1 MQDSDETN
9 GLPQSPEL
17 LKPKPKAEQS
27 SEKGR
32 VMVTEAM
39 RDIKETEQFV
49 GHTTSAS
56 GAELTAATDDA
67 LVFVADET
75 VKSADQDGVRTDV
88 EKVDIRKSLQ
98 AVVVEGAMVESGN
111 RPTTSDNPIV
121 SLDKAGRDKEVT
133 AMIKELK
140 AEGAKLPTGEDVALM
155 AELARINRV
164 GYGANVGT
172 GDESG
177 DEKQVEQEQVDEDEN
192 EPEPEVDDGEPDLDS
207 DDTNEMRIKT
217 RLKPKRM
224 TIKLLLTRLR
234 LTLMLQGRNHR
245 RQSRKR
251 IQTRLM
257 RILRSN
263 RATLSLIHLISW
275 SAGRRPSSLK
285 LAGWG

>member
-9 GLPQSPEL
+9 DLPQSPEL
-17 LKPKPKAEQS
+17 LKPKPKVEQS

-75 VKSADQDGVRTDV
+75 VKSADQDGVRTDT

-111 RPTTSDNPIV
+111 KPTTSDNPIV

-164 GYGANVGT
+164 GYGANVGA
-172 GDESG
+172 GDESD
-177 DEKQVEQEQVDEDEN
+177 DEQRAKQEQVDEDKSES
-192 EPEPEVDDGEPDLDS
+192 ESEVDNGDPDLNS
-207 DDTNEMRIKT
+207 DDTNEDKDEAEAEKDDDQTTADETEADLDTSEEESSTSESEEDSDETDADSTVEPSDPKSDPFDQLERWKT
-217 RLKPKRM
+217 AK
-224 TIKLLLTRLR
+224 
-234 LTLMLQGRNHR
+234 
-245 RQSRKR
+245 
-251 IQTRLM
+251 
-257 RILRSN
+257 
-263 RATLSLIHLISW
+263 
-275 SAGRRPSSLK
+275 
-285 LAGWG
+285 

>member
-9 GLPQSPEL
+9 ALPQSPEL
-17 LKPKPKAEQS
+17 LKPKPKIEQS

-75 VKSADQDGVRTDV
+75 VKSADQDGVRTDM

-111 RPTTSDNPIV
+111 KPTTSDNPIV

-177 DEKQVEQEQVDEDEN
+177 DEKRAKQEQVDEDEN
-192 EPEPEVDDGEPDLDS
+192 EPESEVDNGEPDLDS
-207 DDTNEMRIKT
+207 DDTNEDKDEAEAEKDDDQT
-217 RLKPKRM
+217 TADETEADLDTSEEESSTSESEEDSDETDADSTVEPNDPKSDPFDQLERW
-224 TIKLLLTRLR
+224 K
-234 LTLMLQGRNHR
+234 
-245 RQSRKR
+245 
-251 IQTRLM
+251 
-257 RILRSN
+257 
-263 RATLSLIHLISW
+263 AT
-275 SAGRRPSSLK
+275 K
-285 LAGWG
+285 

>member
-9 GLPQSPEL
+9 ALPQSPEL
-17 LKPKPKAEQS
+17 LKPKPKVEQS

-75 VKSADQDGVRTDV
+75 VKSADRDGVRTDT

-111 RPTTSDNPIV
+111 KPTTSDNPIV

-177 DEKQVEQEQVDEDEN
+177 DEQQVKQEQADEDKS
-192 EPEPEVDDGEPDLDS
+192 EPDSEVDDGEPDLNS
-207 DDTNEMRIKT
+207 DDTNKDKDEAEVKKDDDQT
-217 RLKPKRM
+217 TADETEADLDTSEEELSTSESEEDSDETDADSTVEPSDPKSDPFDQLERW
-224 TIKLLLTRLR
+224 KAA
-234 LTLMLQGRNHR
+234 
-245 RQSRKR
+245 K
-251 IQTRLM
+251 
-257 RILRSN
+257 
-263 RATLSLIHLISW
+263 
-275 SAGRRPSSLK
+275 
-285 LAGWG
+285 

>member
-17 LKPKPKAEQS
+17 LKSKPKVEQS

-75 VKSADQDGVRTDV
+75 VKSADQDGVRTDT

-111 RPTTSDNPIV
+111 KPTTSDNPIV

-177 DEKQVEQEQVDEDEN
+177 DEQQAKQEQMDEDKS
-192 EPEPEVDDGEPDLDS
+192 EPEPEVNDGEPDLDS
-207 DDTNEMRIKT
+207 DNTNEDKDEAEVKKDDDQT
-217 RLKPKRM
+217 TADETEADLDASEEESSTSESEDDSDETDADSTVEPSDPKSDPFDQLERW
-224 TIKLLLTRLR
+224 KAV
-234 LTLMLQGRNHR
+234 
-245 RQSRKR
+245 K
-251 IQTRLM
+251 
-257 RILRSN
+257 
-263 RATLSLIHLISW
+263 
-275 SAGRRPSSLK
+275 
-285 LAGWG
+285 

>member
-9 GLPQSPEL
+9 ALPQSPEL
-17 LKPKPKAEQS
+17 LKSKPKVEQS

-75 VKSADQDGVRTDV
+75 VKSADQDGVRTDT

-111 RPTTSDNPIV
+111 KPTTSDNPIV

-164 GYGANVGT
+164 GYGANVGA
-172 GDESG
+172 GDESD
-177 DEKQVEQEQVDEDEN
+177 DEQRAKQERVDEDEN
-192 EPEPEVDDGEPDLDS
+192 EPESEVDNGEPDLDS
-207 DDTNEMRIKT
+207 DDTNEDKDEAEAEKDDDQT
-217 RLKPKRM
+217 TADETEADLDASEEESSTSESEEDSDETDADSTVEPSDPKSDPFDQLERW
-224 TIKLLLTRLR
+224 KAA
-234 LTLMLQGRNHR
+234 
-245 RQSRKR
+245 K
-251 IQTRLM
+251 
-257 RILRSN
+257 
-263 RATLSLIHLISW
+263 
-275 SAGRRPSSLK
+275 
-285 LAGWG
+285 

>member
-17 LKPKPKAEQS
+17 LKPKPKIEQS

-75 VKSADQDGVRTDV
+75 VKSADQDGVRTDM

-111 RPTTSDNPIV
+111 KPTTSDNPIV

-164 GYGANVGT
+164 GYGANMGA
-172 GDESG
+172 GDESD
-177 DEKQVEQEQVDEDEN
+177 DEQQAKQEQMDEDKN
-192 EPEPEVDDGEPDLDS
+192 EPESEVNDGEPDLDS
-207 DDTNEMRIKT
+207 DDTNRDRDKDEAEVKKDDDQAT
-217 RLKPKRM
+217 ADETEADLDVSEEESSTSESEEDSDETDADSTVEPSDPKSYPFDQLERW
-224 TIKLLLTRLR
+224 K
-234 LTLMLQGRNHR
+234 
-245 RQSRKR
+245 
-251 IQTRLM
+251 
-257 RILRSN
+257 
-263 RATLSLIHLISW
+263 AT
-275 SAGRRPSSLK
+275 K
-285 LAGWG
+285 

>member
-17 LKPKPKAEQS
+17 LKPKPKVEQS

-111 RPTTSDNPIV
+111 KPTTSDNPIV

-172 GDESG
+172 GDEPG
-177 DEKQVEQEQVDEDEN
+177 DEQQAKQEQVDEDGN
-192 EPEPEVDDGEPDLDS
+192 EPESEVDDGEPDLDS
-207 DDTNEMRIKT
+207 DDTNEDEDEDEDKDEAEAEKDDDQTTADETEADLDASEEESSMSESEEDLDET
-217 RLKPKRM
+217 DVDSTVEPSDPKSDPFDQLERW
-224 TIKLLLTRLR
+224 KAA
-234 LTLMLQGRNHR
+234 
-245 RQSRKR
+245 K
-251 IQTRLM
+251 
-257 RILRSN
+257 
-263 RATLSLIHLISW
+263 
-275 SAGRRPSSLK
+275 
-285 LAGWG
+285 

>member
-9 GLPQSPEL
+9 TPPQSPEL
-17 LKPKPKAEQS
+17 LKSKPKVEQS

-75 VKSADQDGVRTDV
+75 VKSADQDGVRTDM

-111 RPTTSDNPIV
+111 KPTTSDNPIV

-177 DEKQVEQEQVDEDEN
+177 DEKRAKQEQVDEDKSES
-192 EPEPEVDDGEPDLDS
+192 ESEVDNGDPDLNS
-207 DDTNEMRIKT
+207 DDTNEDKDEAEVEKDDDQT
-217 RLKPKRM
+217 TADETEADLDTSEEESSTSESEEDSDETDADSTVEPSDPKSDPFDQLERW
-224 TIKLLLTRLR
+224 KVA
-234 LTLMLQGRNHR
+234 
-245 RQSRKR
+245 K
-251 IQTRLM
+251 
-257 RILRSN
+257 
-263 RATLSLIHLISW
+263 
-275 SAGRRPSSLK
+275 
-285 LAGWG
+285 

>member
-17 LKPKPKAEQS
+17 LKPKSKVEQS

-39 RDIKETEQFV
+39 RDIRETEQFV

-75 VKSADQDGVRTDV
+75 VKSADQDGVRTDM

-111 RPTTSDNPIV
+111 KPTTSDNPIV

-177 DEKQVEQEQVDEDEN
+177 DEQQAKQEQADEDEN
-192 EPEPEVDDGEPDLDS
+192 EPESEVDDGEPDLDS
-207 DDTNEMRIKT
+207 DDTNEDKDEAEAEKDDDQTTADETEADLDTSEEESSTSESEEDLDETDADSTVEPSDPKSDPFDQLERWKT
-217 RLKPKRM
+217 AK
-224 TIKLLLTRLR
+224 
-234 LTLMLQGRNHR
+234 
-245 RQSRKR
+245 
-251 IQTRLM
+251 
-257 RILRSN
+257 
-263 RATLSLIHLISW
+263 
-275 SAGRRPSSLK
+275 
-285 LAGWG
+285 

>member
-1 MQDSDETN
+1 MQDSGETN
-9 GLPQSPEL
+9 DLPQSPEL
-17 LKPKPKAEQS
+17 LKPKPKVEQS

-75 VKSADQDGVRTDV
+75 VKSADQDGVRTDM

-111 RPTTSDNPIV
+111 KPTTSDNPIV

-177 DEKQVEQEQVDEDEN
+177 DEKRAKQEQVDEDKSES
-192 EPEPEVDDGEPDLDS
+192 ESEVDDGDPDLNS
-207 DDTNEMRIKT
+207 DDTNEDKDEAEAEKDDDQT
-217 RLKPKRM
+217 TADETEADLDTSEEESSTSESEEDSDETDADSTVEPNDPKSDPFDQLERW
-224 TIKLLLTRLR
+224 K
-234 LTLMLQGRNHR
+234 
-245 RQSRKR
+245 
-251 IQTRLM
+251 
-257 RILRSN
+257 
-263 RATLSLIHLISW
+263 AT
-275 SAGRRPSSLK
+275 K
-285 LAGWG
+285 

>member
-9 GLPQSPEL
+9 TPPQSPEL
-17 LKPKPKAEQS
+17 LKPKPKVEQS

-75 VKSADQDGVRTDV
+75 VKSADQDGVRTDM

-111 RPTTSDNPIV
+111 KPTTSDNPIV

-177 DEKQVEQEQVDEDEN
+177 DEKRAKQEQVDEGKSES
-192 EPEPEVDDGEPDLDS
+192 ESEVDNGDPDLNS
-207 DDTNEMRIKT
+207 DDTNEDKDEAEVEKDDDQT
-217 RLKPKRM
+217 TADETEADLDTSEEESSTSESEEDSDETDADSTVEPSDPKSDPFDQLERW
-224 TIKLLLTRLR
+224 KVA
-234 LTLMLQGRNHR
+234 
-245 RQSRKR
+245 K
-251 IQTRLM
+251 
-257 RILRSN
+257 
-263 RATLSLIHLISW
+263 
-275 SAGRRPSSLK
+275 
-285 LAGWG
+285 

>member
-9 GLPQSPEL
+9 DLPQSPEL
-17 LKPKPKAEQS
+17 LKPKPKIEQS

-39 RDIKETEQFV
+39 RDIKETERFV

-75 VKSADQDGVRTDV
+75 VKSADQDGVRTDM

-111 RPTTSDNPIV
+111 KPTTSDNPIV

-207 DDTNEMRIKT
+207 DDTNEDKDEAEVKKDDDQT
-217 RLKPKRM
+217 TADETEADLDTPEEKSSTSESENDSGETDADSTVEPSDPKSDPFDQLERW
-224 TIKLLLTRLR
+224 KVA
-234 LTLMLQGRNHR
+234 
-245 RQSRKR
+245 K
-251 IQTRLM
+251 
-257 RILRSN
+257 
-263 RATLSLIHLISW
+263 
-275 SAGRRPSSLK
+275 
-285 LAGWG
+285 

>member
-9 GLPQSPEL
+9 TPPQSPEL
-17 LKPKPKAEQS
+17 LKSKPKVEQS

-75 VKSADQDGVRTDV
+75 VKSADQDGVRTDM

-111 RPTTSDNPIV
+111 KPTTSDNPIV

-177 DEKQVEQEQVDEDEN
+177 DEKRAKQEQVDEGKSES
-192 EPEPEVDDGEPDLDS
+192 ESEVDNGDPDLNS
-207 DDTNEMRIKT
+207 DDTNEDKDEAEVEKDDDQT
-217 RLKPKRM
+217 TADETEADLDTSEEESSTSESEEDSDETDADSTVEPSDPKSDPFDQLERW
-224 TIKLLLTRLR
+224 KVA
-234 LTLMLQGRNHR
+234 
-245 RQSRKR
+245 K
-251 IQTRLM
+251 
-257 RILRSN
+257 
-263 RATLSLIHLISW
+263 
-275 SAGRRPSSLK
+275 
-285 LAGWG
+285 

>member
-9 GLPQSPEL
+9 ALPQSPEL
-17 LKPKPKAEQS
+17 LKPKPKIEQS

-75 VKSADQDGVRTDV
+75 VKSADQDGVRTDM

-111 RPTTSDNPIV
+111 KPTTSDNPIV

-177 DEKQVEQEQVDEDEN
+177 DEKQAKQEQVDEDKS
-192 EPEPEVDDGEPDLDS
+192 EPESEVNDGEPDLDS
-207 DDTNEMRIKT
+207 DDTNRDRDKDETEAEKDDNQT
-217 RLKPKRM
+217 TADETEADLDTSEEESSTSESEEDSDETDADSTVEPSDPKSDPFNQLERW
-224 TIKLLLTRLR
+224 KAA
-234 LTLMLQGRNHR
+234 
-245 RQSRKR
+245 K
-251 IQTRLM
+251 
-257 RILRSN
+257 
-263 RATLSLIHLISW
+263 
-275 SAGRRPSSLK
+275 
-285 LAGWG
+285 

>member
-9 GLPQSPEL
+9 DLPQSPEL
-17 LKPKPKAEQS
+17 LKPKPKVEQS

-39 RDIKETEQFV
+39 RDIRETEQFV

-75 VKSADQDGVRTDV
+75 VKSADQDGVRTDM

-111 RPTTSDNPIV
+111 KPTTSDNPIV

-177 DEKQVEQEQVDEDEN
+177 DEKQAKQEQVDEDKS
-192 EPEPEVDDGEPDLDS
+192 EPESEVNDGEPDLDS
-207 DDTNEMRIKT
+207 DNTNEDKDEAEAEKDDDQT
-217 RLKPKRM
+217 TADETEADLDTSEEESSTSESEEDSDETDADSTVEPSDPKSDPFDQLERW
-224 TIKLLLTRLR
+224 
-234 LTLMLQGRNHR
+234 
-245 RQSRKR
+245 
-251 IQTRLM
+251 
-257 RILRSN
+257 
-263 RATLSLIHLISW
+263 RA
-275 SAGRRPSSLK
+275 AK
-285 LAGWG
+285 

>member
-9 GLPQSPEL
+9 DLPQSPEL
-17 LKPKPKAEQS
+17 LKPKPKVEQS

-75 VKSADQDGVRTDV
+75 VKSADQDGVRTDM

-111 RPTTSDNPIV
+111 KPTTSDNPIV

-172 GDESG
+172 GDESD
-177 DEKQVEQEQVDEDEN
+177 DEKQAKQEQVDEDEN
-192 EPEPEVDDGEPDLDS
+192 EPESEVDNGDPDLNS
-207 DDTNEMRIKT
+207 DNTNEDKDEAEAEKDDDQT
-217 RLKPKRM
+217 TADETEADLDTSEEESSTSESEEGSDETDADSTVEPSDPKSDPFDQLERW
-224 TIKLLLTRLR
+224 KVA
-234 LTLMLQGRNHR
+234 
-245 RQSRKR
+245 K
-251 IQTRLM
+251 
-257 RILRSN
+257 
-263 RATLSLIHLISW
+263 
-275 SAGRRPSSLK
+275 
-285 LAGWG
+285 

>member
-9 GLPQSPEL
+9 ALPQSPEL
-17 LKPKPKAEQS
+17 LKSKPKVEQS

-75 VKSADQDGVRTDV
+75 VKSADQDGVRTDM

-111 RPTTSDNPIV
+111 KPTTSDNPIV

-177 DEKQVEQEQVDEDEN
+177 DEKQAKQEQVDEDKS
-192 EPEPEVDDGEPDLDS
+192 EPESEVDDGEPDLDS
-207 DDTNEMRIKT
+207 DDTNEDKDEAEAEKDDDQT
-217 RLKPKRM
+217 TADETEADLDASEEESSTSESEEDSDETDADSTVEPSDPKSDPFDQLERW
-224 TIKLLLTRLR
+224 KAA
-234 LTLMLQGRNHR
+234 
-245 RQSRKR
+245 K
-251 IQTRLM
+251 
-257 RILRSN
+257 
-263 RATLSLIHLISW
+263 
-275 SAGRRPSSLK
+275 
-285 LAGWG
+285 

>member
-9 GLPQSPEL
+9 TLPQSPEL
-17 LKPKPKAEQS
+17 LKPKPKVEQS

-75 VKSADQDGVRTDV
+75 VKSADQDGVRTDM

-111 RPTTSDNPIV
+111 KPTTSDNPIV

-164 GYGANVGT
+164 GYGANVGA
-172 GDESG
+172 GDESD
-177 DEKQVEQEQVDEDEN
+177 DEQRAKQEQVDEDKS
-192 EPEPEVDDGEPDLDS
+192 EPESEVDDGEPDLDS
-207 DDTNEMRIKT
+207 DDTSEDKDET
-217 RLKPKRM
+217 EAEKDDDQAATDETEADLDTSEEELSAQEPEEDSDETDADPVVDPSDPKADSFDQLERW
-224 TIKLLLTRLR
+224 K
-234 LTLMLQGRNHR
+234 
-245 RQSRKR
+245 
-251 IQTRLM
+251 
-257 RILRSN
+257 
-263 RATLSLIHLISW
+263 AT
-275 SAGRRPSSLK
+275 K
-285 LAGWG
+285 

>member
-17 LKPKPKAEQS
+17 LKPKPKIEQS

-75 VKSADQDGVRTDV
+75 VKSADQDGVRTDM

-111 RPTTSDNPIV
+111 KPTTSDNPIV

-164 GYGANVGT
+164 GYGANVGAD
-172 GDESG
+172 DESD
-177 DEKQVEQEQVDEDEN
+177 DEQQAKQEQMDEDKN
-192 EPEPEVDDGEPDLDS
+192 EPESEVNDGEPDLDS
-207 DDTNEMRIKT
+207 DDTNRDRDKDEAEVKKDDDQT
-217 RLKPKRM
+217 TADETKVDLDTSEEELSAPEEDSDETGVDHVVDPSDPKSDPFDQLERW
-224 TIKLLLTRLR
+224 K
-234 LTLMLQGRNHR
+234 
-245 RQSRKR
+245 
-251 IQTRLM
+251 
-257 RILRSN
+257 
-263 RATLSLIHLISW
+263 AT
-275 SAGRRPSSLK
+275 K
-285 LAGWG
+285 

>member
-17 LKPKPKAEQS
+17 LKPKPKVEQS

-39 RDIKETEQFV
+39 RDIRETEQFV

-75 VKSADQDGVRTDV
+75 VKSADQDGVRTDM

-98 AVVVEGAMVESGN
+98 AVVVEGAMVESGKK
-111 RPTTSDNPIV
+111 PTTSDNPIV

-177 DEKQVEQEQVDEDEN
+177 DEQQVEQEQADEDEN
-192 EPEPEVDDGEPDLDS
+192 EPEFEVDDGEPDLDA
-207 DDTNEMRIKT
+207 DDTNEDKDEAEAEKDDDQT
-217 RLKPKRM
+217 TADETEADLDTPEEESSTSESEEDLDETEADSTVEPNDPKSDPFDQLERW
-224 TIKLLLTRLR
+224 KAA
-234 LTLMLQGRNHR
+234 
-245 RQSRKR
+245 K
-251 IQTRLM
+251 
-257 RILRSN
+257 
-263 RATLSLIHLISW
+263 
-275 SAGRRPSSLK
+275 
-285 LAGWG
+285 

>member
-9 GLPQSPEL
+9 ALPQSPEL
-17 LKPKPKAEQS
+17 LKSKPKVEQS

-75 VKSADQDGVRTDV
+75 VKSADQDGVRTDT

-111 RPTTSDNPIV
+111 KPTTSDNPIV

-164 GYGANVGT
+164 GYGANVDT
-172 GDESG
+172 GDESD
-177 DEKQVEQEQVDEDEN
+177 DEQQAKQEQMDEDKS
-192 EPEPEVDDGEPDLDS
+192 EPGSEVDSGEPDLGS
-207 DDTNEMRIKT
+207 DDTSEDKDET
-217 RLKPKRM
+217 EAEKDDDQAATDETKADLDTSEEELSAPESEEDSDETDADPVVDPSDPKADPFDQLERWE
-224 TIKLLLTRLR
+224 
-234 LTLMLQGRNHR
+234 
-245 RQSRKR
+245 
-251 IQTRLM
+251 
-257 RILRSN
+257 
-263 RATLSLIHLISW
+263 AT
-275 SAGRRPSSLK
+275 K
-285 LAGWG
+285 

>member
-32 VMVTEAM
+32 VMVTEVM

-75 VKSADQDGVRTDV
+75 VKSADQDGVRTDM

-111 RPTTSDNPIV
+111 KPTTSDNPIV

-172 GDESG
+172 GNESS
-177 DEKQVEQEQVDEDEN
+177 DEKQVKQEQVDEDEN
-192 EPEPEVDDGEPDLDS
+192 EPESEVDDGEPDLDS
-207 DDTNEMRIKT
+207 DDTNEDKDEAEAEKDDDQTTADETEADLDNSEEESSTSESEEDSDETDADSTVEPSDPKSDPFDQLERWKT
-217 RLKPKRM
+217 AK
-224 TIKLLLTRLR
+224 
-234 LTLMLQGRNHR
+234 
-245 RQSRKR
+245 
-251 IQTRLM
+251 
-257 RILRSN
+257 
-263 RATLSLIHLISW
+263 
-275 SAGRRPSSLK
+275 
-285 LAGWG
+285 

>member
-75 VKSADQDGVRTDV
+75 VKSADQDGVRTDT

-111 RPTTSDNPIV
+111 KPTTSDNPIV

-133 AMIKELK
+133 AMIKELR

-207 DDTNEMRIKT
+207 DDTNEDKDEAEAEKNDDQTTADETEADLDAPGEESSTSESEEDSDETNADSAVEPSDPKSDPFDQLERWKT
-217 RLKPKRM
+217 TK
-224 TIKLLLTRLR
+224 
-234 LTLMLQGRNHR
+234 
-245 RQSRKR
+245 
-251 IQTRLM
+251 
-257 RILRSN
+257 
-263 RATLSLIHLISW
+263 
-275 SAGRRPSSLK
+275 
-285 LAGWG
+285 

>member
-9 GLPQSPEL
+9 ALPQSPEL
-17 LKPKPKAEQS
+17 LKPKPKVEQS

-75 VKSADQDGVRTDV
+75 VKSADRDGVRTDT
-88 EKVDIRKSLQ
+88 EKEDIRKSLQ

-111 RPTTSDNPIV
+111 KPTTSDNPIV

-177 DEKQVEQEQVDEDEN
+177 DEQQAKQEQADEDKN
-192 EPEPEVDDGEPDLDS
+192 EPDSEVDDGEPDLNS
-207 DDTNEMRIKT
+207 DDTNKDKDEAEVKKDDDQT
-217 RLKPKRM
+217 TADETEADLDTSEEELSTSESEEDSDETDADSTVEPSDPKSDPFDQLERW
-224 TIKLLLTRLR
+224 KAA
-234 LTLMLQGRNHR
+234 
-245 RQSRKR
+245 K
-251 IQTRLM
+251 
-257 RILRSN
+257 
-263 RATLSLIHLISW
+263 
-275 SAGRRPSSLK
+275 
-285 LAGWG
+285 

>member
-9 GLPQSPEL
+9 TLPQSPEL
-17 LKPKPKAEQS
+17 LKSKPKVEQS

-49 GHTTSAS
+49 GHTTSTS

-75 VKSADQDGVRTDV
+75 VKSADQDGVRTDM

-111 RPTTSDNPIV
+111 KPTTSDNPIV

-164 GYGANVGT
+164 GYGANVGA
-172 GDESG
+172 GDESD
-177 DEKQVEQEQVDEDEN
+177 DEQRAKQEQADEDKN
-192 EPEPEVDDGEPDLDS
+192 ESEPEVDDGEPDLDS
-207 DDTNEMRIKT
+207 DDTSEDKDET
-217 RLKPKRM
+217 EAEKDDDQAATDETKADLDTSKEELSAPEPEEDSDETDADPVVDPSDPKADPFDQLERW
-224 TIKLLLTRLR
+224 K
-234 LTLMLQGRNHR
+234 
-245 RQSRKR
+245 
-251 IQTRLM
+251 
-257 RILRSN
+257 
-263 RATLSLIHLISW
+263 AT
-275 SAGRRPSSLK
+275 K
-285 LAGWG
+285 

>member
-9 GLPQSPEL
+9 ALPQSPEL
-17 LKPKPKAEQS
+17 LKSKPKGEQS

-75 VKSADQDGVRTDV
+75 VKSADQDGMRTDM

-111 RPTTSDNPIV
+111 KPTTSDNPIV

-164 GYGANVGT
+164 GYGSNVGT

-177 DEKQVEQEQVDEDEN
+177 DERQAKQERVDEDKS
-192 EPEPEVDDGEPDLDS
+192 EPESEVDDGEPDLDS
-207 DDTNEMRIKT
+207 DNTNEDKDEAEVKKDDDQT
-217 RLKPKRM
+217 TADETEADLDTSEEKSSTSESEEDPGETDADSTVEPSDPKSDPFNQLERW
-224 TIKLLLTRLR
+224 KAA
-234 LTLMLQGRNHR
+234 
-245 RQSRKR
+245 K
-251 IQTRLM
+251 
-257 RILRSN
+257 
-263 RATLSLIHLISW
+263 
-275 SAGRRPSSLK
+275 
-285 LAGWG
+285 

>member
-9 GLPQSPEL
+9 ALPQSPEL
-17 LKPKPKAEQS
+17 LKPKPKVEQS

-75 VKSADQDGVRTDV
+75 VKSADQDGARTDV

-111 RPTTSDNPIV
+111 KPTTSDNPIV

-164 GYGANVGT
+164 GYGASVGA
-172 GDESG
+172 GDEPD
-177 DEKQVEQEQVDEDEN
+177 DEQRAKQEQADEDKN
-192 EPEPEVDDGEPDLDS
+192 EPEPEVDDGEPNLDS
-207 DDTNEMRIKT
+207 DDANRDGDKDETEAEKDDDQAAT
-217 RLKPKRM
+217 DETKADLDTSEEELSAPESEEDSDETDADPVVDSSDPKADPFDQLERW
-224 TIKLLLTRLR
+224 K
-234 LTLMLQGRNHR
+234 
-245 RQSRKR
+245 
-251 IQTRLM
+251 
-257 RILRSN
+257 
-263 RATLSLIHLISW
+263 AT
-275 SAGRRPSSLK
+275 K
-285 LAGWG
+285 

>member
-9 GLPQSPEL
+9 TLPQSPEL
-17 LKPKPKAEQS
+17 LKPKPKVEQS

-75 VKSADQDGVRTDV
+75 VKSADQDGVRTDM

-111 RPTTSDNPIV
+111 KPTTSDNPIV

-177 DEKQVEQEQVDEDEN
+177 DEKRAKQEQVDEDEN
-192 EPEPEVDDGEPDLDS
+192 EPESEVDNGEPDLDS
-207 DDTNEMRIKT
+207 DDTNEDKDEAEAEKDDDQT
-217 RLKPKRM
+217 TADETEADLDTSEEESSTSESEEDSDETDADSTVEPNDPKSDPFDQLERW
-224 TIKLLLTRLR
+224 K
-234 LTLMLQGRNHR
+234 
-245 RQSRKR
+245 
-251 IQTRLM
+251 
-257 RILRSN
+257 
-263 RATLSLIHLISW
+263 AT
-275 SAGRRPSSLK
+275 K
-285 LAGWG
+285 

>member
-17 LKPKPKAEQS
+17 LKPKPKVEQS

-75 VKSADQDGVRTDV
+75 VKSADQDGVRTDT

-111 RPTTSDNPIV
+111 KLTTSDNPIV

-155 AELARINRV
+155 AELARINQV

-177 DEKQVEQEQVDEDEN
+177 DEKQAKQEQVDEDKS

-207 DDTNEMRIKT
+207 DDTNRDRDKDETEAEKDDDQT
-217 RLKPKRM
+217 TADETEADLDASEEESSTSESEDDSDETDADSTVEPSDPKSDPFDQLERW
-224 TIKLLLTRLR
+224 KAA
-234 LTLMLQGRNHR
+234 
-245 RQSRKR
+245 K
-251 IQTRLM
+251 
-257 RILRSN
+257 
-263 RATLSLIHLISW
+263 
-275 SAGRRPSSLK
+275 
-285 LAGWG
+285 

>member
-9 GLPQSPEL
+9 ALPQSPEL
-17 LKPKPKAEQS
+17 LKSKPKVEQS

-49 GHTTSAS
+49 GHTTSTS

-75 VKSADQDGVRTDV
+75 VKSADQDGVRTDM

-111 RPTTSDNPIV
+111 KPTTSDNPIV

-172 GDESG
+172 GDESD
-177 DEKQVEQEQVDEDEN
+177 DEQRAKQEQEDEDKN
-192 EPEPEVDDGEPDLDS
+192 ESEPEVDDGEPDLDS
-207 DDTNEMRIKT
+207 DDTSEDKDET
-217 RLKPKRM
+217 EAEKDDDQAATDETKADLDTPEEELSAPGSEEDSDETDADPVVDPSDPKADPFDQLERW
-224 TIKLLLTRLR
+224 K
-234 LTLMLQGRNHR
+234 
-245 RQSRKR
+245 
-251 IQTRLM
+251 
-257 RILRSN
+257 
-263 RATLSLIHLISW
+263 AT
-275 SAGRRPSSLK
+275 K
-285 LAGWG
+285 

>member
-75 VKSADQDGVRTDV
+75 VKSADQDGVQTDV

-164 GYGANVGT
+164 GYGANGGT

-207 DDTNEMRIKT
+207 DDTNEDKDEAEAEKNDDQTTADETEADLDAPGEESSTSESEEDSDETNADSAVEPSDPKSDPFDQLERWKT
-217 RLKPKRM
+217 TK
-224 TIKLLLTRLR
+224 
-234 LTLMLQGRNHR
+234 
-245 RQSRKR
+245 
-251 IQTRLM
+251 
-257 RILRSN
+257 
-263 RATLSLIHLISW
+263 
-275 SAGRRPSSLK
+275 
-285 LAGWG
+285 

>member
-9 GLPQSPEL
+9 ALPQSPEL
-17 LKPKPKAEQS
+17 LKSKPKVEQS

-75 VKSADQDGVRTDV
+75 VKSADQDGVRTDM

-111 RPTTSDNPIV
+111 KPTTSDNPIV

-164 GYGANVGT
+164 GYGANVGA
-172 GDESG
+172 GDEPD
-177 DEKQVEQEQVDEDEN
+177 DEQRAKQEQADEDKN
-192 EPEPEVDDGEPDLDS
+192 EPEPEVFNDEPDLDS
-207 DDTNEMRIKT
+207 DDTNRDREKDET
-217 RLKPKRM
+217 EAEKDDDQAATDETKADLDTSEEELSAPESEEDSDETDADPVVDPSDPKSDPFDQLERW
-224 TIKLLLTRLR
+224 K
-234 LTLMLQGRNHR
+234 
-245 RQSRKR
+245 
-251 IQTRLM
+251 
-257 RILRSN
+257 
-263 RATLSLIHLISW
+263 AT
-275 SAGRRPSSLK
+275 K
-285 LAGWG
+285 

>member
-9 GLPQSPEL
+9 DLPQSPEL
-17 LKPKPKAEQS
+17 LKPKPKVEQS

-75 VKSADQDGVRTDV
+75 VKSADQDGVRTDT

-111 RPTTSDNPIV
+111 KPTTSDNPIV

-177 DEKQVEQEQVDEDEN
+177 DEKQAKQEQVDEDKS
-192 EPEPEVDDGEPDLDS
+192 EPESEVNDGEPDLDS
-207 DDTNEMRIKT
+207 DNTNEDKDEAEAEKDDDQT
-217 RLKPKRM
+217 TADETEADLDTSEEESSTSESEEGSDETDADSTVEPSDPKSDPFDQLERW
-224 TIKLLLTRLR
+224 KVA
-234 LTLMLQGRNHR
+234 
-245 RQSRKR
+245 K
-251 IQTRLM
+251 
-257 RILRSN
+257 
-263 RATLSLIHLISW
+263 
-275 SAGRRPSSLK
+275 
-285 LAGWG
+285 

>member
-17 LKPKPKAEQS
+17 LKPKPKIEQS

-39 RDIKETEQFV
+39 RDIRETEQFV

-75 VKSADQDGVRTDV
+75 VKSADQDGVRTDM

-111 RPTTSDNPIV
+111 KLTTSDNPIV

-172 GDESG
+172 GDESD
-177 DEKQVEQEQVDEDEN
+177 DEKQAKQEQVDEDKS
-192 EPEPEVDDGEPDLDS
+192 EPESEVSDGEPDLDS
-207 DDTNEMRIKT
+207 DDTNEDKDEAEAEKDDDQT
-217 RLKPKRM
+217 TADEAEADLDASEEESSTSESEEDSDETDADSTVEPSDPKSDPFDQLERW
-224 TIKLLLTRLR
+224 KVA
-234 LTLMLQGRNHR
+234 
-245 RQSRKR
+245 K
-251 IQTRLM
+251 
-257 RILRSN
+257 
-263 RATLSLIHLISW
+263 
-275 SAGRRPSSLK
+275 
-285 LAGWG
+285 

>member
-9 GLPQSPEL
+9 NLPQSPEL
-17 LKPKPKAEQS
+17 LKPKPKVEQS

-75 VKSADQDGVRTDV
+75 VKSADQDGVRTDM

-111 RPTTSDNPIV
+111 KPTTSDNPIV

-172 GDESG
+172 GDESV
-177 DEKQVEQEQVDEDEN
+177 DEQQTKQEQVDEDKS
-192 EPEPEVDDGEPDLDS
+192 EPESEVNDGEPDLDS
-207 DDTNEMRIKT
+207 DDTNEDKDKAEAEKDDDQT
-217 RLKPKRM
+217 TADEAEADLDTSEEESSTSESEEDPDETDADSTVEPSDPKSDPFDQLERW
-224 TIKLLLTRLR
+224 KVA
-234 LTLMLQGRNHR
+234 
-245 RQSRKR
+245 K
-251 IQTRLM
+251 
-257 RILRSN
+257 
-263 RATLSLIHLISW
+263 
-275 SAGRRPSSLK
+275 
-285 LAGWG
+285 

>member
-17 LKPKPKAEQS
+17 LKPKPKIEQS

-75 VKSADQDGVRTDV
+75 VKSADQDGVRTDT

-111 RPTTSDNPIV
+111 KPTTSDNPIV

-172 GDESG
+172 GDESD
-177 DEKQVEQEQVDEDEN
+177 DEKQAKQEQVDEDEN
-192 EPEPEVDDGEPDLDS
+192 EPESEVDNGDPDLDS
-207 DDTNEMRIKT
+207 DDTNKDKDETEAEKDDDQT
-217 RLKPKRM
+217 TADETEADLDAPEEESSTSESEEDSDETDADSTVEPSDPKSDPFDQLERW
-224 TIKLLLTRLR
+224 
-234 LTLMLQGRNHR
+234 
-245 RQSRKR
+245 
-251 IQTRLM
+251 
-257 RILRSN
+257 
-263 RATLSLIHLISW
+263 RAT
-275 SAGRRPSSLK
+275 K
-285 LAGWG
+285 

>member
-9 GLPQSPEL
+9 ALPQSPEL
-17 LKPKPKAEQS
+17 LKSKPKVEQS

-75 VKSADQDGVRTDV
+75 VKSADQDGVRTDM

-111 RPTTSDNPIV
+111 KPTTSDNPIV

-164 GYGANVGT
+164 GYGANVGA
-172 GDESG
+172 GDESD
-177 DEKQVEQEQVDEDEN
+177 DEQRAKQEQADEGKN
-192 EPEPEVDDGEPDLDS
+192 EPEPESEVDDGEPDLDS
-207 DDTNEMRIKT
+207 DDTSGDKDETEAKKDDDQAATDETKADLDTSGGGVI
-217 RLKPKRM
+217 
-224 TIKLLLTRLR
+224 
-234 LTLMLQGRNHR
+234 GVGVGGGFR
-245 RQSRKR
+245 R
-251 IQTRLM
+251 
-257 RILRSN
+257 
-263 RATLSLIHLISW
+263 
-275 SAGRRPSSLK
+275 G
-285 LAGWG
+285 

>member
-9 GLPQSPEL
+9 ALPQSPEL
-17 LKPKPKAEQS
+17 LKSKPKVEQS

-75 VKSADQDGVRTDV
+75 VKSADQDGVRTDT

-111 RPTTSDNPIV
+111 KPTTSDNPIV

-177 DEKQVEQEQVDEDEN
+177 DEKQAKQEQVDEDKN
-192 EPEPEVDDGEPDLDS
+192 EPESEVNDGEPDLDP
-207 DDTNEMRIKT
+207 DDTSRDRDKDEAEVKKDDDQT
-217 RLKPKRM
+217 TADETEADLDTSEEESSTSESEEDSDETDVDSTVEPSDPKSDPFDQLERW
-224 TIKLLLTRLR
+224 K
-234 LTLMLQGRNHR
+234 
-245 RQSRKR
+245 
-251 IQTRLM
+251 
-257 RILRSN
+257 
-263 RATLSLIHLISW
+263 AT
-275 SAGRRPSSLK
+275 K
-285 LAGWG
+285 

>member
-9 GLPQSPEL
+9 VLPRSPEL
-17 LKPKPKAEQS
+17 LKSKPKVEQS

-49 GHTTSAS
+49 GHTTSTS

-75 VKSADQDGVRTDV
+75 VKSADQDGVRTDM

-111 RPTTSDNPIV
+111 KPTTSDNPIV

-164 GYGANVGT
+164 GYGANVGAD
-172 GDESG
+172 DEPD
-177 DEKQVEQEQVDEDEN
+177 DEQRAKQEQADEDKN
-192 EPEPEVDDGEPDLDS
+192 ESESEVDNGEPDLDS
-207 DDTNEMRIKT
+207 DDTSEDKDET
-217 RLKPKRM
+217 EAEKDDDQAATDETKADLGTSEEELSAPESEEDSDETDADPVVDPSDPKADPFDQLERW
-224 TIKLLLTRLR
+224 K
-234 LTLMLQGRNHR
+234 
-245 RQSRKR
+245 
-251 IQTRLM
+251 
-257 RILRSN
+257 
-263 RATLSLIHLISW
+263 AT
-275 SAGRRPSSLK
+275 K
-285 LAGWG
+285 